1 MSEELPSVELIFP
14 VTLVFSNVIEFCP
27 SITSASEFS
36 AFNVA
41 FLTVIFAVEYT
52 AGELYPVEVYVP
64 LSTTTVPP
72 PRSVRIAADEFPAVF
87 TVKLVAFIAAPP
99 VVWIPPELSF
109 VVVIV
114 VSDTLTV
121 VPEP

>member
-1 MSEELPSVELIFP
+1 M
-14 VTLVFSNVIEFCP
+14 
-27 SITSASEFS
+27 
-36 AFNVA
+36 
-41 FLTVIFAVEYT
+41 IFAVEYT

-87 TVKLVAFIAAPP
+87 TVKFVAFIVPPP